1 MKVYIL
7 FFITFTLMQ
16 LLFTS
21 CYFLLVGK
29 VNLTM
34 VTGTAIYF
42 TGMLRAYVAYQEQKY
57 QQKKRELLD
66 SLPS

>member
-7 FFITFTLMQ
+7 FFITFTLLQ
-16 LLFTS
+16 LLFAG

-29 VNLTM
+29 ITLTIIG
-34 VTGTAIYF
+34 GTAIYAI
-42 TGMLRAYVAYQEQKY
+42 GMLRAFVAYQDLRY
-57 QQKKRELLD
+57 QKKKKELLD